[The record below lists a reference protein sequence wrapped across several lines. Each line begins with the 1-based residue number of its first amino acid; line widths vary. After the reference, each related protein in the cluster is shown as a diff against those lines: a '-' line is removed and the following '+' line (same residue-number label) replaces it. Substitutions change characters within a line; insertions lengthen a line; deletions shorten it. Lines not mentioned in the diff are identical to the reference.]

1 MLRMGV
7 IGCGYWGPN
16 LIRNF
21 SDVPAS
27 TVIAA
32 ADMSADRL
40 ASVQKAWPSMR
51 TTDDAAALIAMTD
64 VDAVAVATPVS
75 THFDIAMAALRA
87 GKHVLVE
94 KPLASSSEQALRLID
109 EAARRKLVL
118 MVDHTFVYSGT
129 VRTVRDLLTSDGVG
143 DLRYYDAVRVNLG
156 LFRHDV
162 NVLWDLAVH
171 DLAIMDYLMSQQPCA
186 VSATAAR
193 QVAGQTE
200 NIAYITVFFDDNVI
214 AHVHAN
220 WMSPVKIRH
229 TLIGGTKKMIVCN
242 DLEPEEKVKVYD
254 SGVELSQDPD
264 DTRRL
269 RVGYRTGP
277 MYAPTVDSTEALR
290 TEALHFVDCVNGTAT
305 PLTDGAA
312 GLRVIRILEAATRSI
327 ADRGAPVEM
336 GQ

>member
-21 SDVPAS
+21 SDIPGS
-27 TVIAA
+27 TVVAV

-40 ASVQKAWPSMR
+40 ASVSAMWPSIPTMS
-51 TTDDAAALIAMTD
+51 DAAALIAMPN
-64 VDAVAVATPVS
+64 VDAVAIATPVS
-75 THFDIAMAALRA
+75 SHFYIAMAALEA

-94 KPLASSSEQALRLID
+94 KPLASSSEQALRLMD
-109 EAARRKLVL
+109 EAERRKLML
-118 MVDHTFVYSGT
+118 MVDHTFVYSGA

-171 DLAIMDYLMSQQPCA
+171 DLSIMDYLIPVKPCA

-200 NIAYITVFFDDNVI
+200 NIAYITVFFDNDVL

-229 TLIGGTKKMIVCN
+229 TLIGGTKKMIVWN

-254 SGVELSQDPD
+254 SGVELSTDPD

-269 RVGYRTGP
+269 RVGYRIGS
-277 MYAPTVDSTEALR
+277 MFAPTVDSTEALR
-290 TEALHFVDCVNGTAT
+290 REALHFVDCVRGNAV

-327 ADRGAPVEM
+327 AGQGAPIELSR
-336 GQ
+336 